1 MDRLE
6 EYIRKNREDLDR
18 YAPSKE
24 IWNRI
29 SRNIRKSRINRIRWL
44 SSAAM
49 IIVIFTTAALF
60 YLGEDKRNF
69 GIISRDGDALVM
81 KANPDLEETEIYY
94 NNLVNNLYSEATP
107 LLTGFPDIEKELISD
122 FSQLDSI
129 CTDIKK
135 DLKDNVANQEVIE
148 AMINNYRI
156 KIHILEDMLN
166 TLKENEN
173 NPQKNDDHAL

>member
-18 YAPSKE
+18 HTPSQAV
-24 IWNRI
+24 WNRI
-29 SRNIRKSRINRIRWL
+29 NRNMRKGRINRTRWMTA
-44 SSAAM
+44 AAM

-69 GIISRDGDALVM
+69 GVINRNEDALIM
-81 KANPDLEETEIYY
+81 KANPGLKETEIYY
-94 NNLVNNLYSEATP
+94 NNLVHNLYSEATP
-107 LLTGFPDIEKELISD
+107 LLTGYPDLEKELLSD
-122 FSQLDSI
+122 MSQLDSI

-148 AMINNYRI
+148 ALINNYRI
-156 KIHILEDMLN
+156 KIHILEDMLSI
-166 TLKENEN
+166 LNEN
-173 NPQKNDDHAL
+173 